1 MPYATIGKSQGK
13 TAITEQKGCTFALEI
28 KTILKRYREMTNFQP
43 LIILF
48 CLVLPFVLVY
58 GQTVCRKLRD
68 IENKYNVISWQ
79 RDCIYVNDD
88 DED

>member
-1 MPYATIGKSQGK
+1 
-13 TAITEQKGCTFALEI
+13 
-28 KTILKRYREMTNFQP
+28 MTNFQP